1 MTEQEPNEMERDRP
15 FERGHVVWVA
25 WPDHAESGP
34 FLVLS
39 DETNPNHGEEY
50 IGVPLSTTEQEHA
63 VRITSTEWETG
74 GLDEAS
80 FALTWRLQTIPHE
93 AIERG
98 IGDLSDEAV
107 DEVARAVKSVLQ
119 VE

>member
-1 MTEQEPNEMERDRP
+1 MTEQEPEEMDGDDP
-15 FERGHVVWVA
+15 FERGHVVWVE

-34 FLVLS
+34 FLILS
-39 DETNPNHGEEY
+39 DETSPNHGKEY
-50 IGVPLSTTEQEHA
+50 MGVPLSTAEQEHA

-80 FALTWRLQTIPHE
+80 FALTWRLQTIPHG
-93 AIERG
+93 AIEQG
-98 IGDLSDEAV
+98 IGGLSDEAV
-107 DEVARAVKSVLQ
+107 DEVARAVESVLQ